1 MAEDKKTDAPAK
13 APAKN
18 DTKSTDTTANT
29 PTTLVETG
37 KPSDNVDPGESKGLD
52 TIDRSAKDF
61 VASGAD
67 AKAMVKDGDAPSGDV
82 TRNETESVDKALAK
96 DNIENLA
103 SGNSNHNTLAGVN
116 PVAVEQADRPDYNP
130 QRRPSSRA
138 NAMSA
143 TGEGPREMAERVDAK
158 KEAPTNAEITTER
171 RVEANDQR
179 EEPLTGFQSPY
190 LGEN

>member
-1 MAEDKKTDAPAK
+1 MAEDKKDAPAK
-13 APAKN
+13 APAKTETKTADA
-18 DTKSTDTTANT
+18 DTA
-29 PTTLVETG
+29 TTLVDTG
-37 KPSDNVDPGESKGLD
+37 KPSDDVDAGESKGTD

-61 VASGAD
+61 VQSGAD
-67 AKAMVKDGDAPSGDV
+67 AKASVKDRDAPSGDK
-82 TRNETESVDKALAK
+82 TREPVADRELAR
-96 DNIENLA
+96 DNIENMA

-138 NAMSA
+138 NQQSSI
-143 TGEGPREMAERVDAK
+143 GESPIDMAERVNAK

-171 RVEANDQR
+171 RNEANDRR
-179 EEPLTGFQSPY
+179 EEPLTGYQSPY